1 MDNPDEL
8 ILKLGLSWYE
18 NGVKLEKLRFM
29 IDRDIRKEDL
39 EMESSMEKKGVKL
52 LKNRGK
58 NILRIL
64 LFLME
69 PISMEKL
76 MEKMQ
81 FSSRSSLRDDYVK
94 PLRDNGLINLTIPD
108 KPRDPNQ
115 KYVISENGKMF
126 LGGFE
131 L

>member
-1 MDNPDEL
+1 
-8 ILKLGLSWYE
+8 
-18 NGVKLEKLRFM
+18 
-29 IDRDIRKEDL
+29 
-39 EMESSMEKKGVKL
+39 MEEKGVKL

-94 PLRDNGLINLTIPD
+94 PLRDHGLIELTKTN
-108 KPRDPNQ
+108 KPRDPYQ
-115 KYVISENGKMF
+115 KYVISEKGKMF

-131 L
+131 I